1 MNDFIHVDRPLARLA
16 AAQARR
22 NAQLLA
28 ATPDIGTDVR
38 SHVVPFTLDF
48 AHTSLTAEAE
58 MALAALEKDAARI
71 AVESL
76 VSLAKAGDIDHL
88 GGGLE
93 LIPAL
98 LMTLGGIDYDRRH
111 FAIEH
116 GHTSIG
122 YYAALSALGFI
133 ERERVIT
140 AFRRSLDMAGHVS
153 WVAGGTPLGSGRLGV
168 MVPVATGLAL
178 GLKARKGEGALVVC
192 HTGDAGWVS
201 GQALNGFIGASLHGA
216 PLVFVMHRNGI
227 QLSGPTKQILDRDPR
242 PYAAT
247 CGIEVLEIA
256 SLHDRRSL
264 FAAYHHAYQL
274 AQAGRPS
281 LIYPTGFSSETGRT
295 VTVRTFGALYGI
307 ADATTAFAA
316 KHNVPLD
323 TAVWIPGSLMSFRD
337 PHAMLECLFLVN
349 GLPGGEGHHD
359 GGMKGRDGEAVLG
372 NPMLTFTDAERG
384 VLDRLRAASP
394 RVVTTQARPAKG
406 SPNLVLTADDV
417 RGIQLPG
424 PEKPITARAGSEAA
438 YAAIAKK
445 FPDRCF
451 FVSCDL
457 NPSTKLGKAA
467 SLVPKGH
474 TFEMSIQEQAATL
487 MTDGLAFTG
496 AGPQLNAFAT
506 FSAFMEGIAREGFE
520 MWRYQRNLT
529 GLNEGLNVVMHLA
542 HVGANTGRDH
552 FSGWSLDWINLALG
566 YLPYLR
572 RFYAPADA
580 RAAFL
585 AVKDAAAGYGGHIVA
600 VPRDNLP
607 ILTAMGTSEP
617 LWSAGDEWTPVT
629 TLRERAG
636 ATMAILTV
644 GAPSYVAAAA
654 SDTASGKGVESD
666 VYVINGFPLPDGWLS
681 GLSARYRRIVT
692 VEDGLI
698 GTPDAGLRGFA
709 AFAAGHLVGLDVDLD
724 HVGILDPQ
732 IAPSETFQEVWQH
745 YGITEADLVASLLR

>member
-16 AAQARR
+16 DAQARR

-28 ATPDIGTDVR
+28 ATPGIGTDVR
-38 SHVVPFTLDF
+38 SQVVPFTLDF

-122 YYAALSALGFI
+122 YYAALSALGFLK
-133 ERERVIT
+133 RERVIT

-178 GLKARKGEGALVVC
+178 GLKARKGDGALVVC

-227 QLSGPTKQILDRDPR
+227 QLSGPTTQILDRDPR

-295 VTVRTFGALYGI
+295 VTVRSFGALYGI
-307 ADATTAFAA
+307 ADATAAFAA
-316 KHNVPLD
+316 KHHVPLD

-359 GGMKGRDGEAVLG
+359 GGMKGRDGDAVLG

-384 VLDRLRAASP
+384 VLDRLRAAAP
-394 RVVTTQARPAKG
+394 RVVITQARPAKG
-406 SPNLVLTADDV
+406 SP
-417 RGIQLPG
+417 
-424 PEKPITARAGSEAA
+424 
-438 YAAIAKK
+438 
-445 FPDRCF
+445 C
-451 FVSCDL
+451 
-457 NPSTKLGKAA
+457 
-467 SLVPKGH
+467 
-474 TFEMSIQEQAATL
+474 
-487 MTDGLAFTG
+487 
-496 AGPQLNAFAT
+496 
-506 FSAFMEGIAREGFE
+506 
-520 MWRYQRNLT
+520 WRR
-529 GLNEGLNVVMHLA
+529 
-542 HVGANTGRDH
+542 
-552 FSGWSLDWINLALG
+552 
-566 YLPYLR
+566 P
-572 RFYAPADA
+572 
-580 RAAFL
+580 
-585 AVKDAAAGYGGHIVA
+585 
-600 VPRDNLP
+600 
-607 ILTAMGTSEP
+607 
-617 LWSAGDEWTPVT
+617 
-629 TLRERAG
+629 
-636 ATMAILTV
+636 
-644 GAPSYVAAAA
+644 
-654 SDTASGKGVESD
+654 
-666 VYVINGFPLPDGWLS
+666 
-681 GLSARYRRIVT
+681 RRISR
-692 VEDGLI
+692 
-698 GTPDAGLRGFA
+698 AN
-709 AFAAGHLVGLDVDLD
+709 GLD
-724 HVGILDPQ
+724 
-732 IAPSETFQEVWQH
+732 
-745 YGITEADLVASLLR
+745 